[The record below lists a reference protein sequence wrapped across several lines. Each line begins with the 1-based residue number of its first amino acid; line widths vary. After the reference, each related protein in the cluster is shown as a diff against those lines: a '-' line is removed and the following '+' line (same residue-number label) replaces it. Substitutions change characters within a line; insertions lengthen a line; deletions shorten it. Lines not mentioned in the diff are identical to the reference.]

1 MFWLNAEARK
11 NILSILVAEATF
23 QLLMSSLN
31 DGFDENSDP
40 KFVTADVSQL
50 PIGP

>member
-1 MFWLNAEARK
+1 MFWLNAEAPE
-11 NILSILVAEATF
+11 NMLSILVAAATF
-23 QLLMSSLN
+23 HLLMSSLN
-31 DGFDENSDP
+31 VGFDENSDP